1 MRLTSATALGT
12 DQFCKLRIGL
22 MLVVVVVVLVIVTS
36 ECNNVKPISRIPSQ
50 RLTDTSN
57 KYIDNNGPATDWS
70 PYSVN
75 QILSFSF
82 N

>member
-12 DQFCKLRIGL
+12 DQFCRLRIGL
-22 MLVVVVVVLVIVTS
+22 MLVVLVVVVIVTS

-57 KYIDNNGPATDWS
+57 KYIDNNDPATDCS